1 MTTMHS
7 AHSLA
12 SGKPQRWKLPKATL
26 VIALVFLLGSLT
38 LLYPTTASWF
48 AQYNQSQTI
57 GVINSDIS
65 AEEPELLHKEVARA
79 QEYNEKLVG
88 GALLSPSS
96 NVPTSDGRT
105 ASGLRYDD
113 LLNVSSDGLM
123 GRLRIPAINVDLPIY
138 HGTDAATLERGV
150 GHLEGTALPV
160 GGISRHTVLTAH
172 RGLPEATL
180 FNDLPNLEI
189 GNTFTIEVFGEV
201 LTYKVFETQTV
212 LPDESKAL
220 IPRFGQDLATLVTCT
235 PLGINSHRM
244 LVTAERILP
253 TPIADIEASGKTPD
267 IPGFPWWAVFAGA
280 ALVFSAL
287 WVYMAGRV
295 KPAEEAGP
303 LNS

>member
-1 MTTMHS
+1 M
-7 AHSLA
+7 
-12 SGKPQRWKLPKATL
+12 
-26 VIALVFLLGSLT
+26 
-38 LLYPTTASWF
+38 
-48 AQYNQSQTI
+48 
-57 GVINSDIS
+57 
-65 AEEPELLHKEVARA
+65 
-79 QEYNEKLVG
+79 
-88 GALLSPSS
+88 
-96 NVPTSDGRT
+96 
-105 ASGLRYDD
+105 
-113 LLNVSSDGLM
+113 
-123 GRLRIPAINVDLPIY
+123 
-138 HGTDAATLERGV
+138 
-150 GHLEGTALPV
+150 

-189 GNTFTIEVFGEV
+189 GDTFTIEVFGEV